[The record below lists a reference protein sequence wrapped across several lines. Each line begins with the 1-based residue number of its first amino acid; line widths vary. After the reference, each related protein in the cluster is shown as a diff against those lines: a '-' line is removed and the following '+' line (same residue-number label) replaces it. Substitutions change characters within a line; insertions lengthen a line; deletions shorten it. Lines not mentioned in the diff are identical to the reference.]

1 MQIRRIVSVLILFLA
16 LPLFG
21 RENTDVIF
29 MQNGDRM
36 TGQVK
41 GLDAGV
47 LYVSLPYV
55 IQTFSVDWTKV
66 ARIESK
72 QLFIVKTEDGTVYR
86 GVLTTAES
94 AKDRPVKIEVLE
106 APDKQFWIEQTQ
118 IVQIAETSDKF
129 WQRFNGAV
137 NLGIAYTKGN
147 ETVQYTLGSQTEY
160 RICLPR

>member
-55 IQTFSVDWTKV
+55 IQTLSL
-66 ARIESK
+66 IH
-72 QLFIVKTEDGTVYR
+72 I
-86 GVLTTAES
+86 
-94 AKDRPVKIEVLE
+94 
-106 APDKQFWIEQTQ
+106 
-118 IVQIAETSDKF
+118 
-129 WQRFNGAV
+129 
-137 NLGIAYTKGN
+137 
-147 ETVQYTLGSQTEY
+147 
-160 RICLPR
+160 